1 MKHEHQGIVM
11 IPIEALAHHPDN
23 PRKDLGDLKEL
34 IASIK
39 VSGVMQNLTVVPNP
53 NDEETWWVVIG
64 NRRMEA
70 SKAAGLKELPCII
83 SDMDHKTQVATMM
96 AENMQRADL
105 TVMEQA
111 QGVQMMMD
119 LGMDVAEISKR
130 TGIRKDA
137 IHRRA
142 LMLKYDAGK
151 VTQAVAKGGTI
162 SDFADLEK
170 VRDEKKRDELLGY
183 IGTPNFRNHLK
194 GALEDQRDW
203 DSVNALAAKLERFA
217 TRIEHA
223 GEVNGRTQ
231 KMLDV
236 KRWYRPDAKMV
247 EDYVIPKDV
256 QKRRYYYVVRSYP
269 SVELYV
275 AVDSATEINT
285 IEQERQAKKDK
296 IRNAYKAQWDR
307 AVQIDK
313 RHRELRIEFLKN
325 SPSLKLDRDYL
336 VAMMMDV
343 CLQQSGYVNTQSQAL
358 LCDLLQV
365 AEVGKWKDAWWREML
380 ETRTAYV
387 AACILLVKLDNGYM
401 HPYNSEW
408 CQEAGQSRPVHR
420 RCPELVTLYEILEH
434 IGYEMSDE
442 EKAMMGGTHEVYR
455 KFEEVEG
462 HAE

>member
-11 IPIEALAHHPDN
+11 IPIEALVHHPDN
-23 PRKDLGDLKEL
+23 PRKDMGDLKEL

-70 SKAAGLKELPCII
+70 SKDAGLKELPCII

-119 LGMDVAEISKR
+119 LGMDVSEISKR
-130 TGIRKDA
+130 IGIRKDA
-137 IHRRA
+137 VHRRA

-203 DSVNALAAKLERFA
+203 DNINTLAAKLETFA

-236 KRWYRPDAKMV
+236 KRWHRPDAKMV
-247 EDYVIPKDV
+247 EDYAIPKDV
-256 QKRRYYYVVRSYP
+256 KKRRYYYVVCSYP

-275 AVDSATEINT
+275 AVDSATEINS
-285 IEQERQAKKDK
+285 IEQEWQAKKDK
-296 IRNAYKAQWDR
+296 LRNAYKAQWDR

-343 CLQQSGYVNTQSQAL
+343 CLQQSGYVNTQSKAL

-365 AEVGKWKDAWWREML
+365 AEVGKWKDAWWRELL

-401 HPYNSEW
+401 RPYNSEW
-408 CQEAGQSRPVHR
+408 CQEAGQSRPVHC
-420 RCPELVTLYEILEH
+420 RCPELVTLYEILQH

-442 EKAMMGGTHEVYR
+442 EKAMMDGSHEVYR
-455 KFEEVEG
+455 KYEEVEG
-462 HAE
+462 DG